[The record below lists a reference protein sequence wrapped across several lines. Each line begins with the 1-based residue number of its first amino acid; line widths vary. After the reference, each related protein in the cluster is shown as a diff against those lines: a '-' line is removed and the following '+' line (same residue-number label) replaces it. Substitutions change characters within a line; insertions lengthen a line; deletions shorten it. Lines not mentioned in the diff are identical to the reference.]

1 MDQTLS
7 NCRKNILSEDY
18 LDVQLEQSAYLN
30 LIKST
35 YPTACIQTIN
45 EQFHIAYI
53 NKNEDLTKSQVLN
66 SYSAIP
72 KLYGL
77 MQTSA
82 LESAGII
89 KTRTQPLLNLTG
101 RGVLIGFVDTGI
113 DYRHPAFLDSNGK
126 TRIAAIWDQT
136 IQNGEPPEGFLYGT
150 EYTEQEINW
159 ALTDPSIIP
168 STDENGHGTYL
179 AGVAAGSSI
188 ESASFL
194 GAASDALIAMVKLK
208 PAKSTLKEYYR
219 IKEDTLAYQENDIM
233 TGVHYLVTLQQR
245 LNLPLVICL
254 GLGTNMGGHMG
265 CCFLESY
272 LNLLSNAYRTC
283 VVCAAGNE
291 AGLFHH
297 YRGQIQN
304 VGDYKEVEIL
314 VGEEEQQNG
323 FVTELWSDIP
333 QIYAVGFV
341 SPTGDVIDPSSV
353 ATGYSIS
360 IRFVLDNSIIE
371 LSNYLIS
378 NNGGS
383 QVIRMRFLTPNSG
396 IWKIRIFNR
405 YQVGGIF
412 DLWLPIRP
420 FISTDT
426 IFLEPDNE
434 VTITVPA
441 NGSSIITVAA
451 YNHETN
457 SIYINSGRGNSR
469 TNTIKPTLAAPGVR
483 ILGPLANTI
492 SFSYSTGTSSA
503 TAITAGAIACIFS
516 WAVTKER
523 MPFITGTFIHFFLI
537 VGVRTNPEL
546 SYPNKEWGYG
556 TLDLYHTFE
565 ELRRFL

>member
-159 ALTDPSIIP
+159 ALTDPSIVP

-179 AGVAAGSSI
+179 AGVAAGSVV

-194 GAASDALIAMVKLK
+194 GAASDA
-208 PAKSTLKEYYR
+208 
-219 IKEDTLAYQENDIM
+219 
-233 TGVHYLVTLQQR
+233 
-245 LNLPLVICL
+245 
-254 GLGTNMGGHMG
+254 
-265 CCFLESY
+265 
-272 LNLLSNAYRTC
+272 
-283 VVCAAGNE
+283 
-291 AGLFHH
+291 
-297 YRGQIQN
+297 
-304 VGDYKEVEIL
+304 
-314 VGEEEQQNG
+314 
-323 FVTELWSDIP
+323 
-333 QIYAVGFV
+333 
-341 SPTGDVIDPSSV
+341 
-353 ATGYSIS
+353 
-360 IRFVLDNSIIE
+360 
-371 LSNYLIS
+371 
-378 NNGGS
+378 
-383 QVIRMRFLTPNSG
+383 
-396 IWKIRIFNR
+396 
-405 YQVGGIF
+405 
-412 DLWLPIRP
+412 
-420 FISTDT
+420 
-426 IFLEPDNE
+426 
-434 VTITVPA
+434 
-441 NGSSIITVAA
+441 
-451 YNHETN
+451 
-457 SIYINSGRGNSR
+457 
-469 TNTIKPTLAAPGVR
+469 
-483 ILGPLANTI
+483 
-492 SFSYSTGTSSA
+492 
-503 TAITAGAIACIFS
+503 
-516 WAVTKER
+516 
-523 MPFITGTFIHFFLI
+523 
-537 VGVRTNPEL
+537 
-546 SYPNKEWGYG
+546 
-556 TLDLYHTFE
+556 
-565 ELRRFL
+565 

>member
-1 MDQTLS
+1 MDLNLS
-7 NCRKNILSEDY
+7 ICRKNILSEDY

-30 LIKST
+30 LIKSQ
-35 YPTACIQTIN
+35 YPNACIQPIN
-45 EQFHIAYI
+45 EQFNIAYI
-53 NKNEDLTKSQVLN
+53 PKNEDPTKIIN

-72 KLYGL
+72 RLYGL

-89 KTRTQPLLNLTG
+89 KARTQPLLNLTG
-101 RGVLIGFVDTGI
+101 KGVLIGFVDTGI
-113 DYRHPAFLDSNGK
+113 DYRHPAFLDENGN

-150 EYTEQEINW
+150 EYTNREINW
-159 ALTDPSIIP
+159 ALHEPSIVP
-168 STDENGHGTYL
+168 STDESGHGTYL
-179 AGVAAGSSI
+179 AGVAAGSVI
-188 ESASFL
+188 EPSSFL

-208 PAKSTLKEYYR
+208 PAKATLREYYR
-219 IKEDTLAYQENDIM
+219 LKDDVLAYQENDIM
-233 TGVHYLVTLQQR
+233 TGVCYLISLQKR
-245 LNLPLVICL
+245 LDLPLVICI
-254 GLGTNMGGHMG
+254 GLGTNGGHMG

-272 LNLLSNAYRTC
+272 LNLLGNAYRTC

-291 AGLFHH
+291 ANLFHH

-304 VGDYKEVEIL
+304 IGDYKDVEIL

-333 QIYAVGFV
+333 QIYAVGFI
-341 SPTGDVIDPSSV
+341 SPTGDVIEPSPTS
-353 ATGYSIS
+353 TGTTIP
-360 IRFVLDNSIIE
+360 IRFILDNSIIE

-378 NNGGS
+378 SRGGT

-396 IWKIRIFNR
+396 IWKIRVYNM
-405 YQVGGIF
+405 YQIGGIF
-412 DLWLPIRP
+412 DLWLPIKD
-420 FISTDT
+420 FISSNT
-426 IFLEPDNE
+426 IFLEPDTQI
-434 VTITVPA
+434 TITDPA
-441 NGSSIITVAA
+441 NGSSVITVGA

-457 SIYINSGRGNSR
+457 SVSINSGRGNSR
-469 TNTIKPTLAAPGVR
+469 IGTIKPTLAAPGVQ
-483 ILGPLANTI
+483 IMGPLAGTTAFT
-492 SFSYSTGTSSA
+492 SRSGTSSSA
-503 TAITAGAIACIFS
+503 AITAGAVACIFS

-523 MPFITGTFIHFFLI
+523 MPFITGTFIQFFLI

-556 TLDLYHTFE
+556 TLDLYHIFE